1 MLQTMTR
8 FLKALW
14 YTITFRAHEKADK
27 LMQNPMVVHAI
38 YEDIINE
45 KQDKLIRYK
54 KGVEWLTNLIDLKR
68 NSLEGL
74 TQDINNIEKL
84 KERAITVQNNKV
96 AEMENAGTSVEEIQ
110 QHPSYLRCIT
120 AINNYQSILD
130 KKYTFLDKL
139 KKDIEQRQ
147 TDIESITQQLTHSQ
161 NDLDIIK
168 QEQSEYV
175 AELIREREQEEIDI
189 MLSGMKVEGIPKN
202 ENL

>member
-14 YTITFRAHEKADK
+14 YTITFRAHEKADE

-74 TQDINNIEKL
+74 TPDINNIEKL

-139 KKDIEQRQ
+139 KKDIEQKQ